1 MAAAGEAGEG
11 KLPVVCCSN
20 NRIEFYVAR
29 HTPNRLAQLVVVLQH
44 RQVGDADLV
53 PVDVS
58 GIGDRL
64 TVDRL
69 P

>member
-1 MAAAGEAGEG
+1 M
-11 KLPVVCCSN
+11 PVVCCSN
-20 NRIEFYVAR
+20 NRVEFYALIAR
-29 HTPNRLAQLVVVLQH
+29 HTPNRLAQLVAVLQH

-53 PVDVS
+53 PVDIS

-69 P
+69 L